1 MSDRARQFMPFSALN
16 GFHKLIKEKERIVTA
31 KKELSEDEMQVLS
44 DKIMQVK
51 KGMVL
56 KVTYFHE

>member
-1 MSDRARQFMPFSALN
+1 MPFSALN